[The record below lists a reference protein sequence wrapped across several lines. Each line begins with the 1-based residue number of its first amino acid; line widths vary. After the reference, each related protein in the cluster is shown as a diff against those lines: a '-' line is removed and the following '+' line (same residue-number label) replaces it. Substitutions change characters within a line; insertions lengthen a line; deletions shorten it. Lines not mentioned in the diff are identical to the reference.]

1 MFSELFVANNNK
13 QKVKPIP
20 QTSTSQTEE
29 ENYAQ
34 LSAMTTL
41 LKNVTNSIWHAFNT
55 LQQDGSGFVG
65 KSKLKV
71 LTANI
76 ATLLDLYG
84 VERGLDHYRSTPT
97 LNFDHYLYYLGQE
110 VFSSLS
116 AELPLS
122 LLRNYETKIDEVCW
136 LVCHKD
142 FHMNDAYYNEE
153 AVYQLFRIFCMMA
166 DLYNDDLDDNQFTVK
181 IHPSEALIVVKQLLN
196 SLGLDYNNEEKY
208 DYLKKSD
215 DSLEF
220 NEFLEILRFKDYD
233 KVNDYVASICEAIGD
248 IYQTLIMDVVKKGYL
263 FRRGYVLP
271 TFREY
276 FFVLQPCELT
286 YYKHHTD
293 REVCGTIALNSRFM
307 VKPSI
312 SSSGKIERIQK
323 FTLVS
328 GDRTFE
334 LGAQDHKTRLQWISA
349 LQLAIT
355 YSTGREGFQRDAVNR
370 RKQQRE
376 LEARKRQEEEQLRS
390 IHLRQLQETNV
401 QLEQEKLAR
410 LAAESQARQYEAV
423 AREDSRRVAELE
435 DVKLCLEKMLEDE
448 IQAKRDEEIVRA
460 LQARVLAEEWEKRE
474 ELEQL
479 QIEQKNLLELERQKR
494 IEFEH
499 RQQENESRFRD
510 AEQKLRQ
517 LEDERK
523 KLDRE
528 LKMAR
533 QKITLSEE
541 NKGIVEAK
549 LQAMAPTYRKAPDF
563 MIRRTQSFVAS
574 DRPVVV
580 AVPR

>member
-1 MFSELFVANNNK
+1 
-13 QKVKPIP
+13 
-20 QTSTSQTEE
+20 
-29 ENYAQ
+29 
-34 LSAMTTL
+34 MTTL
-41 LKNVTNSIWHAFNT
+41 LKNVTNSIWHAFRA
-55 LQQDGSGFVG
+55 LQQDCSGFVG

-110 VFSSLS
+110 VFCSVSN
-116 AELPLS
+116 ELPLS
-122 LLRNYETKIDEVCW
+122 AVRNYESKIDEVCW

-142 FHMNDAYYNEE
+142 FQLKDAYFTEE
-153 AVYQLFRIFCMMA
+153 ATYQLFRIFCMMA
-166 DLYNDDLDDNQFTVK
+166 DLYNDELDDNLFTVK

-208 DYLKKSD
+208 DYLKKWD
-215 DSLEF
+215 DGLEF
-220 NEFLEILRFKDYD
+220 GEFLAILRFKDFD
-233 KVNDYVASICEAIGD
+233 KLNDYVASICEAIRD
-248 IYQTLIMDVVKKGYL
+248 IYQTLIMDVIKKGYL

-293 REVCGTIALNSRFM
+293 RDVCGTIALDSKFN
-307 VKPSI
+307 VKPCI
-312 SSSGKIERIQK
+312 SSSGKTERIPK
-323 FTLVS
+323 FTLIS
-328 GDRTFE
+328 GDRAYE

-355 YSTGREGFQRDAVNR
+355 YSTGREGFQRDTVNR

-376 LEARKRQEEEQLRS
+376 LELRKRQEEERLRS
-390 IHLRQLQETNV
+390 IHLKQLEETNV

-435 DVKLCLEKMLEDE
+435 DVKLCLERMLEDE

-479 QIEQKNLLELERQKR
+479 QSEQKALLELERQKR

-499 RQQENESRFRD
+499 MQQENEKRFKE

-517 LEDERK
+517 LEEERK

-528 LKMAR
+528 LNMAR
-533 QKITLSEE
+533 QKIKLSED

-549 LQAMAPTYRKAPDF
+549 LQAIAPTYRKAPDF

-574 DRPVVV
+574 DRPVIV
-580 AVPR
+580 AAPR

>member
-1 MFSELFVANNNK
+1 
-13 QKVKPIP
+13 
-20 QTSTSQTEE
+20 
-29 ENYAQ
+29 
-34 LSAMTTL
+34 MTTL
-41 LKNVTNSIWHAFNT
+41 LKNVTNSIWHAFRA
-55 LQQDGSGFVG
+55 LQQDTSGFVG

-84 VERGLDHYRSTPT
+84 VERGLDHFRSTAT

-116 AELPLS
+116 NELS
-122 LLRNYETKIDEVCW
+122 LSALRNYETKIDEVCW
-136 LVCHKD
+136 LVCRKD
-142 FHMNDAYYNEE
+142 FELVDVSYYKQDAL
-153 AVYQLFRIFCMMA
+153 YQLFRIFCLMA
-166 DLYNDDLDDNQFTVK
+166 DLYSDEMDDNQFTVK

-208 DYLKKSD
+208 DYLKTSD
-215 DSLEF
+215 DGLQF
-220 NEFLEILRFKDYD
+220 NDFLEVLRFKDYS
-233 KVNDYVASICEAIGD
+233 KVNDYAASICEAIRD
-248 IYQTLIMDVVKKGYL
+248 IYQTLIMDVIKKGYL
-263 FRRGYVLP
+263 YRRGYVLP

-276 FFVLQPCELT
+276 FFVLQPCELS

-293 REVCGTIALNSRFM
+293 KDTCGSISLDSKFM

-312 SSSGKIERIQK
+312 SSSGRTERVQK
-323 FTLVS
+323 FTLIS
-328 GDRTFE
+328 GDRTYE

-355 YSTGREGFQRDAVNR
+355 YSTGREGFQRDTVNR

-376 LEARKRQEEEQLRS
+376 LDLRKRREEENMRS
-390 IHLRQLQETNV
+390 IHLKQLQETSV
-401 QLEQEKLAR
+401 RLEQEKLAR
-410 LAAESQARQYEAV
+410 LAAESQARQFQEV

-474 ELEQL
+474 ELESL
-479 QIEQKNLLELERQKR
+479 QAEQNVLLEQERQKR

-499 RQQENESRFRD
+499 RQQENEKRFKE

-517 LEDERK
+517 LEEERK

-528 LKMAR
+528 LKQAR
-533 QKITLSEE
+533 QKIQLSED

-549 LQAMAPTYRKAPDF
+549 LQAMAPTFRKAPDF

-574 DRPVVV
+574 DRPVVM
-580 AVPR
+580 AIPR

>member
-1 MFSELFVANNNK
+1 
-13 QKVKPIP
+13 
-20 QTSTSQTEE
+20 
-29 ENYAQ
+29 
-34 LSAMTTL
+34 MTTL
-41 LKNVTNSIWHAFNT
+41 LKNVTNSIWHAFSA
-55 LQQDGSGFVG
+55 LQQDASGFVG

-84 VERGLDHYRSTPT
+84 VERGLDHYRSTAI

-110 VFSSLS
+110 VFSSVS
-116 AELPLS
+116 NELPLS
-122 LLRNYETKIDEVCW
+122 ALRNYETKIDEVCW
-136 LVCHKD
+136 LVCHKNFD
-142 FHMNDAYYNEE
+142 VDDAYFKGD
-153 AVYQLFRIFCMMA
+153 AVYQLFRIFCLMA
-166 DLYNDDLDDNQFTVK
+166 DLYTDDMSNNQLTVK

-215 DSLEF
+215 KGLDF
-220 NEFLEILRFKDYD
+220 CEFLEMLRFKDYN
-233 KVNDYVASICEAIGD
+233 KVNDYVASICEAIRD
-248 IYQTLIMDVVKKGYL
+248 IYQTLIMDVIKKGCL

-276 FFVLQPCELT
+276 FFVLQPCELS

-293 REVCGTIALNSRFM
+293 KEVCGTIALDSKFM

-312 SSSGKIERIQK
+312 SSSGKTERIQK

-328 GDRTFE
+328 GDRTYE
-334 LGAQDHKTRLQWISA
+334 LGAQDHRTRLQWISA

-355 YSTGREGFQRDAVNR
+355 YSTGREGFQRDTVNR

-376 LEARKRQEEEQLRS
+376 LDLRKQQEEEHLRS
-390 IHLRQLQETNV
+390 IHLKQLLETNV
-401 QLEQEKLAR
+401 QLEQEKIAR
-410 LAAESQARQYEAV
+410 LAAETQARQFQEV

-460 LQARVLAEEWEKRE
+460 LQARVLAEEWDKRE
-474 ELEQL
+474 ELESL
-479 QIEQKNLLELERQKR
+479 QAEQMVLLEQERQKR
-494 IEFEH
+494 IEFEQK
-499 RQQENESRFRD
+499 QQENEKRFKE

-517 LEDERK
+517 LEEERK

-528 LKMAR
+528 LKQAR
-533 QKITLSEE
+533 QKIQLSED

-549 LQAMAPTYRKAPDF
+549 LQAMAPTFRKTPDF

-574 DRPVVV
+574 DRPVIM

>member
-1 MFSELFVANNNK
+1 MA
-13 QKVKPIP
+13 
-20 QTSTSQTEE
+20 
-29 ENYAQ
+29 A
-34 LSAMTTL
+34 L
-41 LKNVTNSIWHAFNT
+41 LKNVTNSIWHAFSA
-55 LQQDGSGFVG
+55 LQQDDTGFVG

-97 LNFDHYLYYLGQE
+97 INFDHFLYYLGQE
-110 VFSSLS
+110 VFSPLS
-116 AELPLS
+116 NELPLS
-122 LLRNYETKIDEVCW
+122 LMRNYESKIDEVCW
-136 LVCHKD
+136 FVCHKD
-142 FHMNDAYYNEE
+142 YQISSDTYFTEE
-153 AVYQLFRIFCMMA
+153 TVYQLFRIFCLMA
-166 DLYNDDLDDNQFTVK
+166 DLYRDDVDENQFSVK

-215 DSLEF
+215 NGLF
-220 NEFLEILRFKDYD
+220 FGEFLDILRFKDYD

-248 IYQTLIMDVVKKGYL
+248 IYQTLIMDVIKKGYL

-276 FFVLQPCELT
+276 FFVLQPCELS

-293 REVCGTIALNSRFM
+293 KDTCGAICLDSKFM
-307 VKPSI
+307 VKPSM
-312 SSSGKIERIQK
+312 SSSGKTERIQK

-328 GDRTFE
+328 GDRTYE

-355 YSTGREGFQRDAVNR
+355 YSTGREGFQRDTVNR
-370 RKQQRE
+370 RKQHRE
-376 LEARKRQEEEQLRS
+376 LELRKRQEEEQIRNN
-390 IHLRQLQETNV
+390 HLKRLEETNV

-410 LAAESQARQYEAV
+410 LAAESQARQFEAV

-435 DVKLCLEKMLEDE
+435 DVKMSLEKMLEDE

-479 QIEQKNLLELERQKR
+479 QSEQKTLLEQERQKR

-499 RQQENESRFRD
+499 RQQDNDKRLKE

-523 KLDRE
+523 RLDRE
-528 LKMAR
+528 LKQAR
-533 QKITLSEE
+533 QKIQLSED

-574 DRPVVV
+574 DRPVI
-580 AVPR
+580 VPAPR

>member
-1 MFSELFVANNNK
+1 
-13 QKVKPIP
+13 
-20 QTSTSQTEE
+20 
-29 ENYAQ
+29 
-34 LSAMTTL
+34 MTTL
-41 LKNVTNSIWHAFNT
+41 LKNVTNSIWHAFRA

-84 VERGLDHYRSTPT
+84 VERGLDHYRSTPM

-110 VFSSLS
+110 VFSSVS
-116 AELPLS
+116 NELPLS
-122 LLRNYETKIDEVCW
+122 ALRNYETKIDEVCW

-142 FHMNDAYYNEE
+142 FNVSDAYFKGD
-153 AVYQLFRIFCMMA
+153 AVYQLFRIFCLMA
-166 DLYNDDLDDNQFTVK
+166 DLYGDGIDDNQFTVK

-215 DSLEF
+215 NGLNF
-220 NEFLEILRFKDYD
+220 GEFLEILRFKDYN
-233 KVNDYVASICEAIGD
+233 KVNDYVASICEAIRD
-248 IYQTLIMDVVKKGYL
+248 IYQTLIMDVIKKGYL

-276 FFVLQPCELT
+276 FFVLQPCELS

-293 REVCGTIALNSRFM
+293 KEVCGTIALDSKFM

-312 SSSGKIERIQK
+312 SSSGKTERVQK

-328 GDRTFE
+328 GDRTYE
-334 LGAQDHKTRLQWISA
+334 LGAQDHRTRLQWISA

-355 YSTGREGFQRDAVNR
+355 YSTGREGFQRDTVNR

-376 LEARKRQEEEQLRS
+376 LDLRKRQEEEHQRS
-390 IHLRQLQETNV
+390 IHLKQLLETNV
-401 QLEQEKLAR
+401 QLEQEKIAR
-410 LAAESQARQYEAV
+410 MAAETQARQFQEV

-460 LQARVLAEEWEKRE
+460 LQARVLAEEWDKRE
-474 ELEQL
+474 ELESL
-479 QIEQKNLLELERQKR
+479 QAEQMILLEQERQKR
-494 IEFEH
+494 MEFEQ
-499 RQQENESRFRD
+499 RQQENEKRFKE

-517 LEDERK
+517 LEEERK

-528 LKMAR
+528 LKQAR
-533 QKITLSEE
+533 QKIQLSED

-549 LQAMAPTYRKAPDF
+549 LQAMAPTFRKAPDF

-574 DRPVVV
+574 DRPVAM